1 MENLHQ
7 ITLNENGIQL
17 DGRPVRG
24 VHTFCL
30 DSTKPGR
37 ATLTVTLDV
46 CTTSALEVGKVYINR
61 NGDRYLCKSAEGD
74 GKYTMERMSDSWITK
89 VSLIRHYSD
98 GTVDWEWGARTP
110 FEYVSEAEDVHP

>member
-7 ITLNENGIQL
+7 ITLDENGIQL

-37 ATLTVTLDV
+37 ATLTITLDV

-74 GKYTMERMSDSWITK
+74 GKYTMERMSDRRIAK
-89 VSLIRHYSD
+89 VSLIHRYPD
-98 GTVDWEWGARTP
+98 GTIDWDAGSWEP
-110 FEYVSEAEDVHP
+110 FECDLEAEDVHP